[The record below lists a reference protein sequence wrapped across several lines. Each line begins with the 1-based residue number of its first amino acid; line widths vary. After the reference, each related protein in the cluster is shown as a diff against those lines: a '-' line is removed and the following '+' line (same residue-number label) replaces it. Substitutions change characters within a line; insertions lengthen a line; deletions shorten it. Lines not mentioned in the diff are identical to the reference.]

1 MKRTVYIFAAFVVGG
16 FLLQAGQAKGQ
27 TIKEK
32 EKMEREAQIAIQKAY
47 TEEAE
52 AQARYRKARDLYRIQ
67 ERDGEFL
74 VAPAPPV
81 EPFIYG
87 VGMSEKSF
95 NLSLRKNF
103 TGESIAK
110 KTTFTIDDDQNKL
123 RISVKGSCMEGTIS
137 VKFSLPS
144 GKAFNQIEIDS
155 SADIDWSQSL
165 SLEES
170 SSYRGQWNVE
180 VKATK
185 AKGMY
190 SVSISSY

>member
-1 MKRTVYIFAAFVVGG
+1 MKNTVYIIAAFVVGG

-27 TIKEK
+27 STGQKEKKEK
-32 EKMEREAQIAIQKAY
+32 EALIAIEKAY
-47 TEEAE
+47 AEEAE
-52 AQARYRKARDLYRIQ
+52 AQVHYRKARNLYRIQ
-67 ERDGEFL
+67 ERDGDFL

-103 TGESIAK
+103 MGETIAK
-110 KTTFTIDDDQNKL
+110 KTTFTVDDDQKKL

-155 SADIDWSQSL
+155 SADIDWSQSI
-165 SLEES
+165 SVDES
-170 SSYRGQWNVE
+170 HSYKGQWNVE